1 MMFRGMLCIF
11 LPYTLVR
18 LIIIKKDERP
28 INTSAVMPA
37 APLIRCPACYAD
49 AVIIKR
55 AHPSRPRRLGWLKAL
70 FTYCYSSRQHHDDE
84 SAAYSN
90 KHHDG
95 MRTGECQAC
104 EFAFHFPAT
113 GMDERV
119 SMSSLS
125 RRGSDIL
132 ESDKRQH
139 AIHPLRPP
147 SAAWVVRTGW
157 TPQPDFLELM
167 QRVWCGECG
176 VFVDK
181 RDATPNGCCGQCGSS
196 LRA

>member
-1 MMFRGMLCIF
+1 MMFRGMLHT
-11 LPYTLVR
+11 LPIYTL
-18 LIIIKKDERP
+18 LIIKADERP

-37 APLIRCPACYAD
+37 TPLIRCPACCAD
-49 AVIIKR
+49 AVVIKR
-55 AHPSRPRRLGWLKAL
+55 AQSPRPRRFGWFKAL
-70 FTYCYSSRQHHDDE
+70 FTCCYHSRHHE
-84 SAAYSN
+84 LSYN
-90 KHHDG
+90 KHDH

-119 SMSSLS
+119 SISSLS

-132 ESDKRQH
+132 ESDKRH
-139 AIHPLRPP
+139 HSIHPLRPP
-147 SAAWVVRTGW
+147 SSAWVVRTGW

-181 RDATPNGCCGQCGSS
+181 RDATPNGCCVQCGSS